1 MLKEIKIDRKKR
13 KVRVNEESIMT
24 VPWQQKHTKNIVR
37 MLLTINEITEHKF
50 NSEILAR
57 FVSGEFSNAYPLW
70 LDLNIMSREF
80 ALVRIEPASCPCCC
94 GQGRAETIWRIR
106 HRATNKELTFGNDC
120 INRIFPSLQLV
131 DYRKLIADIE
141 EAVDNN
147 LLPVLTGEALK
158 ELYFQVDPVAVEPY
172 ITSYIW
178 RATRALKTKDTDLNG
193 TYGFFMDRL
202 VIFLG
207 MKPKYRHKIS
217 NLQAKYNLIAYD
229 NLRAKYEVQ
238 I

>member
-1 MLKEIKIDRKKR
+1 MLKEIKIGRKKR
-13 KVRVNEESIMT
+13 EVRVNEESIMT
-24 VPWQQKHTKNIVR
+24 VPWQQKRTKNIIK
-37 MLLTINEITEHKF
+37 MLCILNEMTEHKF
-50 NSEILAR
+50 NPSILGR
-57 FVSGEFSNAYPLW
+57 FIAGEFSNAYPLW

-80 ALVRIEPASCPCCC
+80 AIVRIEPASGPCCC
-94 GQGRAETIWRIR
+94 GQCKAKTIWRIR

-131 DYRKLIADIE
+131 KYRKLITDIE

-158 ELYFQVDPVAVEPY
+158 ELYFQVDPMAVESY
-172 ITSYIW
+172 VTSYIW
-178 RATRALKTKDTDLNG
+178 RAARALKTKDVDLNG

-217 NLQAKYNLIAYD
+217 NLQAKYNLLASD

-238 I
+238 K